1 VSSDSHPKAYS
12 KFIRRA
18 VEGVFVILF
27 CALPLFA
34 ANRLSVTVIDAKS
47 GRPVTDLK
55 AEDFTV
61 FEDKLPRKVE
71 AAEYTS
77 DIVDVMF
84 LLDTSLA
91 GPTVRPV
98 AEDLIAQLKPKEQ
111 MAIVSFHSSA
121 DLIQDFTSSKELL
134 ARAVSAVTYGNEPRV
149 LDGLYAAIDTGMKNA
164 TFRRVVL
171 LLTTGYEGDS
181 RMTDRDVARLA
192 RKSGVSIY
200 PVYATGRE
208 RSLFEHLAR
217 RTGGAVFN
225 LQQMRKSSRA
235 EIGAR
240 IFEVIRGHYTLTVP
254 GNLALGEKLRIEI
267 ARPGKWFTSAL
278 PLEWE

>member
-1 VSSDSHPKAYS
+1 VSSVRWLCLAL
-12 KFIRRA
+12 
-18 VEGVFVILF
+18 LF
-27 CALPLFA
+27 GALPVLP
-34 ANRLSVTVIDAKS
+34 ANRLSVTVIDSKS

-55 AEDFTV
+55 ADDFTV
-61 FEDKLPRKVE
+61 FEDKLARKVE
-71 AAEYTS
+71 AAEYAT

-84 LLDTSLA
+84 LFDTSLA
-91 GPTVRPV
+91 GQTVRPV
-98 AEDLIAQLKPKEQ
+98 ADDLIAQLKPKEQ

-134 ARAVSAVTYGNEPRV
+134 ARAVSSVTYGNEPRV
-149 LDGLYAAIDTGMKNA
+149 LDGIYAAIDTGMKNA

-208 RSLFEHLAR
+208 RSLFEHLAQ
-217 RTGGAVFN
+217 RTGGAVFS
-225 LQQMRKSSRA
+225 LQQMRKSTKA

-240 IFEVIRGHYTLTVP
+240 IFETIRGHYTLTIP
-254 GNLALGEKLRIEI
+254 GNLALGEKLRVEI